1 LPGRV
6 ATALR
11 ASFYIDGFNLYYRAL
26 KPNPSVKWL
35 DLDALARALRPG
47 AVVTIRYFTA
57 RVTPVPDP
65 GAQGRQKLYLQA
77 LGTLP
82 NVSIHYGR
90 FRTDPKSMPLV
101 APVPGG
107 PRFATVHKTEEK
119 GSDVNLATF
128 LLLDGFDGLYDEA
141 VVISNDTDL
150 REPIAQ
156 ANARFG
162 RVSVV
167 NPDIVR
173 VGHPTPMSALRQVAA
188 STASLTL
195 PQLRACQLPSPL
207 TLISGRVVTRPP
219 SWI

>member
-1 LPGRV
+1 M
-6 ATALR
+6 ATAPR
-11 ASFYIDGFNLYYRAL
+11 VSFYVDGFNLYYRAL
-26 KPNPSVKWL
+26 KPNPSVRWL
-35 DLDALARALRPG
+35 DLEALGRTLRPG
-47 AVVTIRYFTA
+47 ADVAIRYFTA
-57 RVTPVPDP
+57 RVKPVPDP

-77 LGTLP
+77 LGTLSS
-82 NVSIHYGR
+82 VSIHYGH

-101 APVPGG
+101 APAPGG

-156 ANARFG
+156 ANGRFG

-167 NPDIVR
+167 NPDVVR
-173 VGHPTPMSALRQVAA
+173 IGQPSPMSALRQVAA

-195 PQLRACQLPSPL
+195 AQLGACQLPSPL
-207 TLISGRVVTRPP
+207 TLASGRVITRPP
-219 SWI
+219 SWT